1 MRRRLA
7 LVLVAALLAGTTHTT
22 AAGDPVFGVNELL
35 QGFAGVAQA
44 RARFVEIKHYAHLD
58 EPIRVEGTLIY
69 QAPDRLEKH
78 ITRPLH
84 ERLIAHGETVAVE
97 REIED
102 GRYARR
108 ELALDDLPA
117 LRPLI
122 LSLRATLAG
131 DRASLERYF
140 QIALVGDPQAW
151 TLTLTPRDEALRQ
164 IVREIRLRGRAA
176 QITTMDIVEASGDRS
191 RTTLSPLT
199 D

>member
-1 MRRRLA
+1 MRRLA
-7 LVLVAALLAGTTHTT
+7 AVLASALLLAATAH
-22 AAGDPVFGVNELL
+22 AAGNPAFGVSELL
-35 QGFAGVAQA
+35 QGFAGVTEA

-131 DRASLERYF
+131 DRESLERYY
-140 QIALVGDPQAW
+140 QLALSGDPQDW
-151 TLTLTPRDEALRQ
+151 TLTLTPRDSSLRQ
-164 IVREIRLRGRAA
+164 IVRRIRLRGRAA
-176 QITTMDIVEASGDRS
+176 QITTIDIVEASGDRS